1 VLRRFGNRSLAADP
15 PGWDGEQR
23 GEPGI
28 HGVPR
33 PRRWD
38 AVVTAHAPGLPGD
51 RIAFVALPD
60 GVVVGAGA
68 TDAEQLRAAVED
80 RLAPP
85 FRAEAVRQS
94 ASTWAVAARRILIA
108 REPRLD
114 GDRAEL
120 VARGRERTLAVDGVE
135 TGRRALAL
143 EALGERLGCDYVVRA
158 TRLAGE
164 LWEAEAS
171 PL

>member
-1 VLRRFGNRSLAADP
+1 VLRRFGNRALAADP

-38 AVVTAHAPGLPGD
+38 AVVTARAPGLAGD
-51 RIAFVALPD
+51 RITFVVLPD
-60 GVVVGAGA
+60 GDVLGGDAAGVTA
-68 TDAEQLRAAVED
+68 LRAAVED
-80 RLAPP
+80 RLPP
-85 FRAEAVRQS
+85 PYRAEGVRQS
-94 ASTWAVAARRILIA
+94 GSTWAVAARRIVVA

-114 GDRAEL
+114 GEHAEL
-120 VARGRERTLAVDGVE
+120 VARGRDRTLTLDGEE
-135 TGRRALAL
+135 TGRRALVL
-143 EALGERLGCDYVVRA
+143 EELGERLGRDYIVRA
-158 TRLAGE
+158 ARLAGE

>member
-1 VLRRFGNRSLAADP
+1 MLRRHGNRALAADP

-28 HGVPR
+28 HGIPR

-38 AVVTAHAPGLPGD
+38 AVVTAHAPFLDGD
-51 RIAFVALPD
+51 RLAFVALAD
-60 GVVVGAGA
+60 GEVFGAA
-68 TDAEQLRAAVED
+68 PADTVPLRAAVEV
-80 RLAPP
+80 RFGPP
-85 FRAEAVRQS
+85 YRAEAVRQS
-94 ASTWAVAARRILIA
+94 ASTWAVAARRIVIA
-108 REPRLD
+108 REARLD
-114 GDRAEL
+114 GERAEL
-120 VARGRERTLAVDGVE
+120 VARGRDRLLTVDGEE

-143 EALGERLGCDYVVRA
+143 EALGERLGPDYVVRA